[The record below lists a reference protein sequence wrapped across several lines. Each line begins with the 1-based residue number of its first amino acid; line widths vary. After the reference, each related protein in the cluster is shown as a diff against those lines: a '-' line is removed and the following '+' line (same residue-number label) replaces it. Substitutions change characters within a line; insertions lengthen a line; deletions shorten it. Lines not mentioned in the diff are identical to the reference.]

1 MWNRLVLPPLLAMLT
16 ALAQAEVVKFEVL
29 HTVPAYEGRSYGSV
43 GAYVKITAKAT
54 IAVDPADPRNA
65 VIADIGLAPRN
76 RDGKVEAIA
85 DVVLIRPADL
95 QRGNATLMVDV
106 PNRGRKLAPQLFDD
120 AGQPGANSE
129 RQGSRPGVKSCPLP
143 SDRSAQWLRRYSNE
157 ASRVE
162 KGKS

>member
-29 HTVPAYEGRSYGSV
+29 HTVP
-43 GAYVKITAKAT
+43 
-54 IAVDPADPRNA
+54 
-65 VIADIGLAPRN
+65 
-76 RDGKVEAIA
+76 
-85 DVVLIRPADL
+85 
-95 QRGNATLMVDV
+95 
-106 PNRGRKLAPQLFDD
+106 DD

-129 RQGSRPGVKSCPLP
+129 RQGSRPGVTRPGVKSCPLP
-143 SDRSAQWLRRYSNE
+143 SDQSTQWLRRYSNK

>member
-29 HTVPAYEGRSYGSV
+29 HTVP
-43 GAYVKITAKAT
+43 
-54 IAVDPADPRNA
+54 
-65 VIADIGLAPRN
+65 
-76 RDGKVEAIA
+76 
-85 DVVLIRPADL
+85 
-95 QRGNATLMVDV
+95 
-106 PNRGRKLAPQLFDD
+106 DD

-143 SDRSAQWLRRYSNE
+143 SDQSTQWLRRYSNK